1 MKRSTTVLLMFVV
14 ASCSAG
20 VRDELAK
27 TKTESIW
34 SWSGIRD
41 AILAIG
47 PSATNELAR
56 VAGDENLDW
65 RERFMAGVCLER
77 LIQPDARNAFFAN
90 PLKDDTERD
99 PGWIPTAAG
108 YAHEEVP
115 LFEKRI
121 KETGFWFAAL
131 EVYSLMVSDESFHP
145 LWKTAESALFKLA
158 PNHIR
163 AFAARISEVY
173 AQIYYAGRNDNV
185 AGYADWLMQYVLDG
199 IYPDGSY
206 TLLRRMPDR
215 SYFRHSELIKLLAI
229 NRDPGFLISIL
240 DRFPPDSQAARL
252 VSERIAELRNLTES
266 ASHAVPTTDEYLP
279 QTASASEP
287 IDSRVKRGD
296 DVEPDTEEPPASE
309 SWQDN
314 KQQPGFPWVLGGI
327 VLATVLAVILFR
339 FRRLLSD
346 SGRNGR
352 CFLLLIPFVL
362 LLACATTASAG
373 VMDELAK
380 TKTESIR
387 SWSGI
392 RDAIL
397 AIGPSA
403 TNELARAAADEGL
416 DWRERFMANVCLER
430 LVNGQRRDDFF
441 RNPFRGDPERDLSW
455 IVMATGYAREEI
467 PLVEKRLSENG
478 FWFGV
483 LEAFAHMDTDP
494 CAFDSVFKAAFSI
507 VDESAP
513 LYIRKTAAQISE
525 EFARRFV
532 DGIDEY
538 AGTYVTALK
547 RYILDGTH
555 VGGVATYLRF
565 LASQKHC
572 SFVELEDMVALTSDI
587 ALLESLIPCFSSRP
601 EHVSMIQRRIE
612 HLRESMVVDEDPQPA
627 PVLDSGRAEREE
639 VSAPVGEEVVGTSP
653 YSNDGTHSR
662 PSWLFAGGVVLFV
675 IVLAILVRFRRLFP
689 DSVGHRRN
697 LVLFAGVAL
706 SLTCATTGSAGV
718 MDELARTRME
728 PIRSWSGIRD

>member
-1 MKRSTTVLLMFVV
+1 MRKAIAVLLLIV
-14 ASCSAG
+14 AATCSAG
-20 VRDELAK
+20 VR
-27 TKTESIW
+27 
-34 SWSGIRD
+34 
-41 AILAIG
+41 
-47 PSATNELAR
+47 
-56 VAGDENLDW
+56 
-65 RERFMAGVCLER
+65 
-77 LIQPDARNAFFAN
+77 
-90 PLKDDTERD
+90 
-99 PGWIPTAAG
+99 
-108 YAHEEVP
+108 
-115 LFEKRI
+115 
-121 KETGFWFAAL
+121 
-131 EVYSLMVSDESFHP
+131 
-145 LWKTAESALFKLA
+145 
-158 PNHIR
+158 
-163 AFAARISEVY
+163 
-173 AQIYYAGRNDNV
+173 
-185 AGYADWLMQYVLDG
+185 
-199 IYPDGSY
+199 
-206 TLLRRMPDR
+206 
-215 SYFRHSELIKLLAI
+215 
-229 NRDPGFLISIL
+229 
-240 DRFPPDSQAARL
+240 
-252 VSERIAELRNLTES
+252 
-266 ASHAVPTTDEYLP
+266 
-279 QTASASEP
+279 
-287 IDSRVKRGD
+287 
-296 DVEPDTEEPPASE
+296 
-309 SWQDN
+309 
-314 KQQPGFPWVLGGI
+314 
-327 VLATVLAVILFR
+327 
-339 FRRLLSD
+339 
-346 SGRNGR
+346 
-352 CFLLLIPFVL
+352 
-362 LLACATTASAG
+362 
-373 VMDELAK
+373 DELAK

-397 AIGPSA
+397 AIGPST

-601 EHVSMIQRRIE
+601 EYVSMIQRRIE

-627 PVLDSGRAEREE
+627 PVLDSGLAEREE

-653 YSNDGTHSR
+653 DSNDGTHSR

-697 LVLFAGVAL
+697 LVLFAGFAL

-728 PIRSWSGIRD
+728 PIRSWSGIRDSILAIGSSTTNELARVAGDESLDWRERFMANVCLEHLQSPTERNAFFDNPLKDDPERNPTWIITAAGFAFEEIPLFKRRLCETNFWYSALEVFAMMEDEQMLHPLWKLVDGFIFENAPGDIRTFAAQIAETCAREYYEGVNPWASSYVDWLERYVADGTHPAGSALVLSHLDSKTHFDPTELRAILGQTADVGLLETVASRFADSHSWKRILVEERIKAIKSETNASARMLGVSSPGERSEDDGSSARKSNQTPHKRLPPGVLFRGNHTAPDFSPSN